1 MAASPGLQD
10 SNPWVDLAPEI
21 REAES
26 VLLSVRDQLR
36 DELRG
41 KRPKTNRFANSRC
54 RLKRQQAM
62 RRKRT
67 LKNRERPLSTRNL
80 KTAAW
85 IWR

>member
-36 DELRG
+36 DELAREEAQD
-41 KRPKTNRFANSRC
+41 KSIREFA
-54 RLKRQQAM
+54 
-62 RRKRT
+62 
-67 LKNRERPLSTRNL
+67 LSF
-80 KTAAW
+80 KTAAGDAAKKNSKKTG
-85 IWR
+85 RDR